1 MGRTGASLLTP
12 AAEHRASNHDGNGG
26 PRPALTLYRPP
37 SAGARP
43 LPDATN
49 VSVLRPALRG
59 FAARFALATPPL
71 LA

>member
-1 MGRTGASLLTP
+1 MAATAAHARAIPYTTP
-12 AAEHRASNHDGNGG
+12 
-26 PRPALTLYRPP
+26 L
-37 SAGARP
+37 SAGARS